1 MNLKAVCKQN
11 TCFALVLVHSRS
23 WKYLFE
29 GLVLS
34 NYLRVHNFRAYGC
47 QAQIP
52 TSLNQQLEKMSL
64 EHCWFKEA
72 ARQQLWLAA
81 SSLQVQTSQAL
92 SMWIT
97 SACLHLGLPPSSS
110 LLSPGIT
117 EDGMERERKMKTRW
131 MSILEHE
138 VYPVTCSTLSLCIS
152 LLGHSIGHTAHRAAP
167 WWHSLPPC
175 FSSAG
180 PHPLHS
186 HKSNACKYQPR
197 SPSKASSPV
206 LITARNSHPNKV
218 NANKDIRSL

>member
-1 MNLKAVCKQN
+1 MHGQPFNLFAFAYLPLYCMVQTQRVMKAEHLGLPFLSFSPLCNWCLYKLDTKQHSQESNSLFMNLKADCKQN

-29 GLVLS
+29 GLVLG

-97 SACLHLGLPPSSS
+97 SACLHSGLPPSSP
-110 LLSPGIT
+110 LLTVQG
-117 EDGMERERKMKTRW
+117 
-131 MSILEHE
+131 
-138 VYPVTCSTLSLCIS
+138 
-152 LLGHSIGHTAHRAAP
+152 
-167 WWHSLPPC
+167 
-175 FSSAG
+175 
-180 PHPLHS
+180 
-186 HKSNACKYQPR
+186 
-197 SPSKASSPV
+197 
-206 LITARNSHPNKV
+206 
-218 NANKDIRSL
+218 